1 MKKQQESPE
10 DLYWQKKASNVLRG
24 EMMRNEITS
33 EELSKKLKVAVG
45 LDLTVRSLNNKL
57 RRGSFSF
64 AFFLQCMSVMGVKSL
79 DLYLAQDP
87 VQ

>member
-1 MKKQQESPE
+1 MSENEQW
-10 DLYWQKKASNVLRG
+10 LHKAKIVLRG
-24 EMMRNEITS
+24 EMMWRKYSTEQLAEGLKRYGVTLGPNA
-33 EELSKKLKVAVG
+33 LS
-45 LDLTVRSLNNKL
+45 NKI